1 MIRRVILDTGPLVA
15 FIHAS
20 DQHHAW
26 SRDMLKEIEAP
37 LLTCEAVL
45 SEATFLLGRWPLAVN
60 KIGALVRRGII
71 ELPFSLASDS
81 TRVFA
86 LMKRYATVPMS
97 FADACLVSMS
107 EHHEGSRVLTLD
119 SDFEI
124 YRRHGRK
131 KIPLLA
137 PWLECGE

>member
-1 MIRRVILDTGPLVA
+1 MIRQVILDTGPLVA
-15 FIHAS
+15 FLHAG

-26 SRDMLKEIEAP
+26 SRDIMATIAPP

-45 SEATFLLGRWPLAVN
+45 SETTFLLAPWPKAIA
-60 KIGALVRRGII
+60 KIGMLIQSGVI
-71 ELPFSLASDS
+71 EVQSPMGTESSD
-81 TRVFA
+81 VFKI
-86 LMKRYATVPMS
+86 MKRYSNVPMS

-107 EHHEGSRVLTLD
+107 EQLPHSRLLTLD

-124 YRRHGRK
+124 YRRHRRK

-137 PWLECGE
+137 PWLPG